1 MDMMLLM
8 FSIIIMGYLVY
19 LFYLTDRMK
28 STTERMLERC
38 KDIKSNLNEII
49 KQLKVVKKD
58 KNGKK

>member
-1 MDMMLLM
+1 MDMILLM
-8 FSIIIMGYLVY
+8 LSIIIMGYLVY

-58 KNGKK
+58 KNGKN